1 MSRLLTCLAALPIV
15 LSATTIDVAGQAD
28 AKRDVPTSIWNEPEN
43 PQRQDLFYGPWG
55 AELAPDP
62 KAVYT
67 LIEHKHTGIN
77 PGMTVRDP
85 QGREWSVKIPH
96 PDNIDPEGP
105 IEVTLSR
112 LLSGAGYHQP
122 PVYYL
127 PTFTLQDGLG
137 ERTMHAARFR
147 LKLDSLEEISGWK
160 WTEGP
165 FADSRPQ
172 RALLVLL
179 ILFNSTDLKPSNNS
193 IYEYDTGK
201 GIQRWY
207 AARDLGAALGETRN
221 FAPRKGHIEA
231 FEQEPYIL
239 GVKNGYVEFAYRGM
253 YRKLLANRITPDD
266 VLWAHRRLTA
276 LSDRQWHDAFRAG
289 GWPEPLAERFIA
301 RLREKMKEG
310 DQAVTGRNVQT
321 ATQ

>member
-15 LSATTIDVAGQAD
+15 LSATTIHVAGQAD

-112 LLSGAGYHQP
+112 LLS
-122 PVYYL
+122 
-127 PTFTLQDGLG
+127 
-137 ERTMHAARFR
+137 
-147 LKLDSLEEISGWK
+147 
-160 WTEGP
+160 
-165 FADSRPQ
+165 
-172 RALLVLL
+172 
-179 ILFNSTDLKPSNNS
+179 
-193 IYEYDTGK
+193 
-201 GIQRWY
+201 
-207 AARDLGAALGETRN
+207 
-221 FAPRKGHIEA
+221 
-231 FEQEPYIL
+231 
-239 GVKNGYVEFAYRGM
+239 
-253 YRKLLANRITPDD
+253 
-266 VLWAHRRLTA
+266 
-276 LSDRQWHDAFRAG
+276 
-289 GWPEPLAERFIA
+289 
-301 RLREKMKEG
+301 
-310 DQAVTGRNVQT
+310 
-321 ATQ
+321 